1 MIPKDYTTTLVP
13 GAHWSLTVRRGMQ
26 MQLTDTQGGANIGML
41 FYNPLLLSEKYNAP
55 DSLKCQH
62 TFKVTRGHCL
72 YSDMGRIFASII
84 EDSFGWHDTVCG
96 NTHPKHIA
104 DRWGKKNY
112 QSDRNAWLQNGHD
125 AFLVELAKYRLKKQD
140 LATQSQLKLLAYGRP
155 LVVVEDYNGNFR
167 MAGFENGAEVV
178 VNTAS
183 GAAMGDLNGYNITFT
198 GTEKE
203 PASFIDA
210 TIIGDTTNTTVVSGT

>member
-1 MIPKDYTTTLVP
+1 
-13 GAHWSLTVRRGMQ
+13 
-26 MQLTDTQGGANIGML
+26 
-41 FYNPLLLSEKYNAP
+41 
-55 DSLKCQH
+55 
-62 TFKVTRGHCL
+62 
-72 YSDMGRIFASII
+72 
-84 EDSFGWHDTVCG
+84 
-96 NTHPKHIA
+96 
-104 DRWGKKNY
+104 
-112 QSDRNAWLQNGHD
+112 
-125 AFLVELAKYRLKKQD
+125 
-140 LATQSQLKLLAYGRP
+140 
-155 LVVVEDYNGNFR
+155 

>member
-1 MIPKDYTTTLVP
+1 MACDISAGRLEPCKDSVGGLKAVYFVNYDADIYTDATITSGEITEFGSAITLYKFDLKGANNSFDETNENSRDNGTSFWTQTGTLV
-13 GAHWSLTVRRGMQ
+13 
-26 MQLTDTQGGANIGML
+26 
-41 FYNPLLLSEKYNAP
+41 
-55 DSLKCQH
+55 
-62 TFKVTRGHCL
+62 
-72 YSDMGRIFASII
+72 
-84 EDSFGWHDTVCG
+84 
-96 NTHPKHIA
+96 
-104 DRWGKKNY
+104 
-112 QSDRNAWLQNGHD
+112 
-125 AFLVELAKYRLKKQD
+125 LKKQD
-140 LATQSQLKLLAYGRP
+140 LATQSELKLLAYGRP

-167 MAGFENGAEVV
+167 MAGFENGCEVT